1 MPPRV
6 PPPEYRLARPAE
18 QVPDSEAQE
27 LAGDEMNAPI
37 LNSANLANAIPT
49 REDFLGRARELAP
62 KLRERSARCE
72 ELRRLPEETI
82 QDYMDTG
89 LTRVAQPLRYGGYE
103 MTWDV
108 LCEVAQILAA
118 ACGSQAWIQRIMA
131 DHALL
136 VATFPAEAQEEV
148 WGKNVNTLA
157 SASFDPVGRA
167 TRVEGGYLFSGKHG
181 FSSGIDYAGW
191 IICGGYIHDGDK
203 REGPHFFLV
212 PRQDVTIIDDW
223 KTMGLSGTGSKSF
236 VVDNKFIPAHRFLD
250 GKQSRDGKGPG
261 TLVNTAPVYR
271 TPRGGGITATG
282 FAALTVGMGR
292 GVLNEWLLYTGPR
305 KSRGVSIGALP
316 TTHMIAAEAAAELD
330 AAELL
335 YLTTLREAMRK
346 LEAGGEITEDEKRTS
361 KRNVSFACKLAVSAG
376 QKLFHQ
382 AGGRALFSSN
392 QLQRQYRNLLGAG
405 SHHAVVWE
413 EAGVEYGAGL
423 LAAYGAK

>member
-1 MPPRV
+1 MNR
-6 PPPEYRLARPAE
+6 AAGS
-18 QVPDSEAQE
+18 SEK
-27 LAGDEMNAPI
+27 MNAPKVEP
-37 LNSANLANAIPT
+37 ATPAAAAPAREEFLA
-49 REDFLGRARELAP
+49 RARALAP
-62 KLRERSARCE
+62 KLRERSARCD

-82 QDYMDTG
+82 ADYMDTG
-89 LTRVAQPLRYGGYE
+89 LTRVSQPLRFGGYE

-136 VATFPAEAQEEV
+136 VATFPAQAQEDV
-148 WGKNVNTLA
+148 WGDNINTLA

-167 TRVEGGYLFSGKHG
+167 TRVKGGYLFSGKHG

-191 IICGGYIHDGDK
+191 MICGGYIYDGDK
-203 REGPHFFLV
+203 RNGPHFFLV
-212 PRQDVTIIDDW
+212 PRADATIIDDW
-223 KTMGLSGTGSKSF
+223 TTMGLSGTGSKSF
-236 VVDNKFIPAHRFLD
+236 IVDNKFIPDHRFLD
-250 GKQSRDGKGPG
+250 GKQSRDGTGPG

-292 GVLNEWLLYTGPR
+292 GVLEEWLLYTGPR

-335 YLTTLREAMRK
+335 YLTTLREAMAK
-346 LEAGGEITEDEKRTS
+346 LAAGGVISEEEKRIS

-376 QKLFHQ
+376 DKLFHQ

-413 EAGVEYGAGL
+413 EAGTEYGAGL
-423 LAAYGAK
+423 LAGYAAPAA